1 MMRAKFALLVGLF
14 AAAAPLMG
22 EGVAYAAAS
31 DCPRGRVCLWQ
42 HVDYKGRMLQFQR
55 SEGWVNLGGA
65 LGFNDQVSSWCNK
78 TGRDAQLSFHTNG
91 GGRTTC
97 LQNNTCSTRVSGD
110 WNDQASS
117 VRITNSARTCR

>member
-1 MMRAKFALLVGLF
+1 MMRAKFALVVGLV
-14 AAAAPLMG
+14 AAAPLVG
-22 EGVAYAAAS
+22 EGAALADAR
-31 DCPRGRVCLWQ
+31 DCPRGHVCLWQ
-42 HVDYKGRMLQFQR
+42 HVNYRGRMLKFSR

-65 LGFNDQVSSWCNK
+65 MGFNDQVSSWCNN

-110 WNDQASS
+110 WNDEASS
-117 VRITNSARTCR
+117 VRITNSARACR